1 MSLSLHSIQN
11 GSTHRTPEK
20 SERWCW
26 DSEDIVGFTQYAN
39 IFALNS
45 TVGALENM
53 WMERVKRV
61 EGGREAREA
70 VRKHSQH
77 LDIDSTLLPTQ

>member
-1 MSLSLHSIQN
+1 MSLSLHSIQDR
-11 GSTHRTPEK
+11 STHGTPEK
-20 SERWCW
+20 SERWCG
-26 DSEDIVGFTQYAN
+26 DSGGWYAN

-45 TVGALENM
+45 TVGALEKM
-53 WMERVKRV
+53 WTERVKRV

-70 VRKHSQH
+70 VRKHGRH

>member
-1 MSLSLHSIQN
+1 MSLSLHSIQDR
-11 GSTHRTPEK
+11 STHGTPEK
-20 SERWCW
+20 SERWCG
-26 DSEDIVGFTQYAN
+26 DSGGIAGFTQYAN

-45 TVGALENM
+45 TGGALEKM
-53 WMERVKRV
+53 WTERVKRV

-70 VRKHSQH
+70 VRKHGRH